1 VKLAIRAALVGSV
14 ALWLAVP
21 SLASVVTDAFRQ
33 VAGVNANLAAQ
44 VAEVVRTPPK
54 TMVVSAPV
62 AAPAPGQTVTVV
74 TPDARE
80 KLLQSI
86 GDFSLSSAR
95 NAQKSAAIVL
105 GFVVAAIG
113 LGVAASI
120 AGFCKWSA
128 LAGILSILATAT
140 VGANNAL
147 PFRDQAN
154 TYKYVSAEAGALLT
168 RARLDL
174 QMTQEQYGKYTDQL
188 LKLATYG
195 DDKSVSGSA
204 EDLTKFLQNLHSPS
218 GGA

>member
-1 VKLAIRAALVGSV
+1 
-14 ALWLAVP
+14 
-21 SLASVVTDAFRQ
+21 
-33 VAGVNANLAAQ
+33 
-44 VAEVVRTPPK
+44 
-54 TMVVSAPV
+54 M
-62 AAPAPGQTVTVV
+62 
-74 TPDARE
+74 
-80 KLLQSI
+80 
-86 GDFSLSSAR
+86 
-95 NAQKSAAIVL
+95 
-105 GFVVAAIG
+105 VAAIG